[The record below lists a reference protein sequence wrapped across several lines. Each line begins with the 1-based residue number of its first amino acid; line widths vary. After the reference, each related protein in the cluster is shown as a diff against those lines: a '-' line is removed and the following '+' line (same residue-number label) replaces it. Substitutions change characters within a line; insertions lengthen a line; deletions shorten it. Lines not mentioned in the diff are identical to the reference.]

1 MIKKNP
7 VFDPKDRKCPRSYDH
22 WKTFT
27 YFLQGID
34 ALADGPWS
42 WRIRFDG
49 NQNNLGVLEENFEYT
64 NISLWSVKNL
74 FRNGYKDGTLN
85 FSNLDDP
92 KVLYLRRCLG
102 HKVSE
107 TKFLKFP
114 RLCVLY
120 SLCIL
125 NDRWRYA
132 ESVISKD
139 DVACYLYSKHVIRG
153 KLPEKMHT
161 EIVLRTFVSKSP
173 AIEKYFS
180 CL

>member
-1 MIKKNP
+1 MIKTNS
-7 VFDPKDRKCPRSYDH
+7 VFDPKDRKAPRSYDH
-22 WKTFT
+22 WKLFT

-34 ALADGPWS
+34 SLAS
-42 WRIRFDG
+42 FE
-49 NQNNLGVLEENFEYT
+49 NYSANNAASSLRLLEERFEYT
-64 NISLWSVKNL
+64 NLSPYQIKNL
-74 FRNGYKDGTLN
+74 FREGYKDGTLN
-85 FSNLDDP
+85 FSNFDDP
-92 KVLYLRRCLG
+92 KVLYLSRCLG

-107 TKFLKFP
+107 SRFLKFP

-125 NDRWRYA
+125 KDRWKYA
-132 ESVISKD
+132 EPVIGKD
-139 DVACYLYSKHVIRG
+139 DMACYLYSKHVIGG

>member
-1 MIKKNP
+1 MIKTIGE
-7 VFDPKDRKCPRSYDH
+7 FDPKDKKGPRSYDS
-22 WKTFT
+22 WKVFS

-34 ALADGPWS
+34 ALADL
-42 WRIRFDG
+42 D
-49 NQNNLGVLEENFEYT
+49 NKANLNALEEKFEYT
-64 NISLWSVKNL
+64 NIPLWNIRNL
-74 FRNGYKDGTLN
+74 FRDGYKNGTLN

-92 KVLYLRRCLG
+92 KVLYLSRCLG
-102 HKVSE
+102 HKISE

-125 NDRWRYA
+125 KDRWRYA
-132 ESVISKD
+132 EPVIGRD
-139 DVACYLYSKHVIRG
+139 DVAAYFYSKYVICG
-153 KLPEKMHT
+153 QLPEKMHT